1 LQEKFRFAARIFCTK
16 MMDIFHV
23 NWSKFRLAILPA
35 FGYSWSDDNKRT
47 GGTTHDALHRAE
59 KEKFLSRYCC
69 SVFIDIVLLTG
80 KFSYRSYFLPARG
93 PTMFIQMR
101 IKIRRK
107 QRGKIT

>member
-1 LQEKFRFAARIFCTK
+1 MGILHHQNSLGKSFAGKISFCRPHFCTK

-59 KEKFLSRYCC
+59 KEKFFRWYCC
-69 SVFIDIVLLTG
+69 FR
-80 KFSYRSYFLPARG
+80 FY
-93 PTMFIQMR
+93 
-101 IKIRRK
+101 
-107 QRGKIT
+107 